1 MPAAREFERGPP
13 DRMPLLG
20 RGQVEARVE
29 VENFRE
35 LGAARRDAVRH
46 AIAERE
52 KLVRGHLRVGV
63 GAVDLLRMAQQ
74 CDRAP
79 VVAAVVRGA
88 RAVERRACSRLCRGR
103 TAPAGPQQQCAEK
116 KNER

>member
-1 MPAAREFERGPP
+1 MPAAREFERRPP
-13 DRMPLLG
+13 DRMSLLG

-52 KLVRGHLRVGV
+52 ELVRGNLRVGV
-63 GAVDLLRMAQQ
+63 GAVDFLRVAQQ
-74 CDRAP
+74 RDRAP

-88 RAVERRACSRLCRGR
+88 RAVDRRACSRLGRGR
-103 TAPAGPQQQCAEK
+103 TAPAGPQQQCAEE